1 MVRTTGFVEH
11 ECIRYSMPPRTIGM
25 PATLFLYPEKVRIVT
40 RDGTEAEHPRRPAV
54 GHTSY
59 RSEDRVAKLAAVHG
73 ERARLY
79 QKRQEIL
86 ELGPAAEAL
95 LTEWVH
101 HPRMNW
107 KAQVETLHE
116 LLICHGP
123 QRTLAAIARVLQHD
137 PPHVNGIT
145 WLLNQEVA

>member
-1 MVRTTGFVEH
+1 
-11 ECIRYSMPPRTIGM
+11 MPPNTIGI
-25 PATLFLYPEKVRIVT
+25 PGTLFLYPDRVRIVT
-40 RDGTEAEHPRRPAV
+40 RDGTEVDHPRRPAV

-101 HPRMNW
+101 HPRMHW
-107 KAQVETLHE
+107 KSQVETLHDC
-116 LLICHGP
+116 LLRYGP
-123 QRTLAAIARVLQHD
+123 ARTLDAIERGLHNGTH
-137 PPHVNGIT
+137 HVKAIT
-145 WLLNQEVA
+145 WILDQEVA

>member
-73 ERARLY
+73 ERASLR
-79 QKRQEIL
+79 RVFCCC
-86 ELGPAAEAL
+86 GVCDDGRAL
-95 LTEWVH
+95 WA
-101 HPRMNW
+101 R
-107 KAQVETLHE
+107 
-116 LLICHGP
+116 
-123 QRTLAAIARVLQHD
+123 RIARSA
-137 PPHVNGIT
+137 IT
-145 WLLNQEVA
+145 ACAALKAGRARSAGGRSGAWWSGGQCGGESRFRQPC